1 MRAPPVVTRARSCS
15 VDVLQLRMF
24 QQGPGKQEDF
34 PTGNRPRPTEGC
46 HWGVKSQTLGVA
58 FPEQASLWG
67 AWGSLRREA
76 QVWVPESRS
85 GPCAQ
90 MLSAVTADELRAGRG
105 HPTSVTLSEA

>member
-46 HWGVKSQTLGVA
+46 HWGVKSGHWGWPFPNRQACGVPGEASAEKHRCGSQSLEVARVHRCCPLSLQTN
-58 FPEQASLWG
+58 
-67 AWGSLRREA
+67 
-76 QVWVPESRS
+76 
-85 GPCAQ
+85 
-90 MLSAVTADELRAGRG
+90 
-105 HPTSVTLSEA
+105 

>member
-46 HWGVKSQTLGVA
+46 HWGVKSRTLGVT
-58 FPEQASLWG
+58 FPEQANLWG

-90 MLSAVTADELRAGRG
+90 MLSAVTAGELRAGRG
-105 HPTSVTLSEA
+105 ERSSVPCLL